1 MGRIGPTE
9 IIIVAVLII
18 VIFGWKK
25 LPDAARS
32 LGRSARVFKSEVD
45 EMKKENEASKSEA
58 STTTVRSEPI
68 EPAAPVDAHRADER
82 RQRRPREHPAHGQP
96 VRARG
101 LTHPRTSP
109 DTRLH
114 GPTAPAPSRPR
125 GPDDAGRALPRVPP
139 AAVHRGG
146 LGRWSRRSWRG
157 STTTRSSTS

>member
-18 VIFGWKK
+18 VIFGWKR

-68 EPAAPVDAHRADER
+68 EPPAGVDRSAPTPDGTAV
-82 RQRRPREHPAHGQP
+82 RENA
-96 VRARG
+96 
-101 LTHPRTSP
+101 PRTDNQS
-109 DTRLH
+109 
-114 GPTAPAPSRPR
+114 GPVA
-125 GPDDAGRALPRVPP
+125 
-139 AAVHRGG
+139 
-146 LGRWSRRSWRG
+146 
-157 STTTRSSTS
+157 

>member
-45 EMKKENEASKSEA
+45 EMKKENDSSKSEA

-68 EPAAPVDAHRADER
+68 EPAAPVDRTVPTTDGNAVHENA
-82 RQRRPREHPAHGQP
+82 
-96 VRARG
+96 
-101 LTHPRTSP
+101 PRTDNQP
-109 DTRLH
+109 
-114 GPTAPAPSRPR
+114 GPVA
-125 GPDDAGRALPRVPP
+125 
-139 AAVHRGG
+139 
-146 LGRWSRRSWRG
+146 
-157 STTTRSSTS
+157 